1 MQDSINN
8 WRTTSL
14 ILTTILFPAA
24 GIWFIG
30 MSSRNLFSNCFNIS
44 FDMNEINYYRNQVQP
59 NLQLKRVN
67 SEIGPVKSSSH
78 ITTTVY
84 QKISSSQLLLKS
96 YKMSPNKSPKSW
108 KLFSINICRD

>member
-1 MQDSINN
+1 
-8 WRTTSL
+8 
-14 ILTTILFPAA
+14 LFPAA

-30 MSSRNLFSNCFNIS
+30 MSSQNLKRTEVSNS
-44 FDMNEINYYRNQVQP
+44 FIIIEMNEINYYRNQVQS

-67 SEIGPVKSSSH
+67 SQIGPVKSSTH
-78 ITTTVY
+78 ITTTIY